1 MANVIKSAG
10 HGMLAAS
17 ALLIVVY
24 FFGVYLKGPQAF
36 RDALDPLA
44 AKTYLALAPL
54 LPGVFLLWLSD
65 HIAAR
70 RRRYTAGARTSH

>member
-1 MANVIKSAG
+1 MANVVKSAG

-24 FFGVYLKGPQAF
+24 FFGVYLKGPEAL
-36 RDALDPLA
+36 RDALDPFA
-44 AKTYLALAPL
+44 VKTYLALIPL
-54 LPGVFLLWLSD
+54 VPGALLLGLSG

-70 RRRYTAGARTSH
+70 RRRYSGGARTSH

>member
-10 HGMLAAS
+10 HGILAAS

-44 AKTYLALAPL
+44 VKTYLALTPL

-70 RRRYTAGARTSH
+70 RRRYTAGARASH

>member
-10 HGMLAAS
+10 YGILAAS
-17 ALLIVVY
+17 VLLIVVY
-24 FFGVYLKGPQAF
+24 FFGVYLKGPQAL

-44 AKTYLALAPL
+44 VKTYLALAPL

-70 RRRYTAGARTSH
+70 RRRDTAGSRTSH